1 MQTPVQFCGCAAL
14 AAVLAVAPTA
24 SAQIVP
30 PQVPLTGQSGK
41 GAPASP
47 ISASF
52 SQLFTETAG
61 DLTRLPSRENLMWL
75 GIGAVAALAAHAGD
89 HQVTTTVAGTRLF
102 GTSLDSG
109 STMGGMPVQFGSA
122 FATFAIGRLTNN
134 AKVTAVGGDLVRAQL
149 VAQTIS
155 YGLKYSVQ
163 RTRPDGTSF
172 SFPSGHAA
180 TTFASATV
188 LQRHFGWKAGVPAYA
203 VASLVATSRIRDSR
217 HYLSDVV
224 FGAAIGIVA
233 GRTVTVGRG
242 DTRFA
247 LTPIASPDGGAGVGF
262 TLLGK
267 K

>member
-1 MQTPVQFCGCAAL
+1 M
-14 AAVLAVAPTA
+14 LAVAPAA

-30 PQVPLTGQSGK
+30 PSVPLTGPSGK
-41 GAPASP
+41 ASP
-47 ISASF
+47 VSASF
-52 SQLFTETAG
+52 SQLFTETVG
-61 DLTRLPSRENLMWL
+61 DLTRLPSRENLTWL

-89 HQVTTTVAGTRLF
+89 HQVTTTVTGTRMF
-102 GTSLDSG
+102 GASLDSG
-109 STMGGMPVQFGSA
+109 STLGGMPVQLGSA
-122 FATFAIGRLTNN
+122 FATFAIGKLTNN

-203 VASLVATSRIRDSR
+203 VASLVATSRIRDNR

-224 FGAAIGIVA
+224 FGAAIGMVA

-242 DTRFA
+242 DARFA
-247 LTPIASPDGGAGVGF
+247 LTPIAAPDGGAGVGF
-262 TLLGK
+262 TLVGNK
-267 K
+267 

>member
-1 MQTPVQFCGCAAL
+1 VRSPVQLCGCAAL
-14 AAVLAVAPTA
+14 TAFLAAAPTA

-30 PQVPLTGQSGK
+30 PTVPLTGPSGN
-41 GAPASP
+41 GTASNP
-47 ISASF
+47 VAASF
-52 SQLFTETAG
+52 SQLFTETVG
-61 DLTRLPSRENLMWL
+61 DLTRLPSRENLTWL

-89 HQVTTTVAGTRLF
+89 HQVTNSVTGTRVF
-102 GTSLDSG
+102 GSGLDSG
-109 STMGGMPVQFGSA
+109 ATVGGMPVQLGSA
-122 FATFAIGRLTNN
+122 VATFTIGKLTHNQ
-134 AKVTAVGGDLVRAQL
+134 KVTAVGGDLVRAQL

-203 VASLVATSRIRDSR
+203 VASLVATSRIRDNR

-224 FGAAIGIVA
+224 FGAAIGMVA

-247 LTPIASPDGGAGVGF
+247 LAPIATSSGGGVGF
-262 TLLGK
+262 TLVGNK
-267 K
+267 